1 MEHCPGAERF
11 GECAC
16 KGGDDRWGRTRMG
29 KLPFG
34 EEAHASHPLGA
45 LLDAARSGAITLG
58 RVEGSGF
65 SGLRLRRDEVSG
77 LAPGL
82 FTTFAARLIPA
93 VAFGIS
99 VGIKDKG
106 RFKALAVGGHTPA
119 TRKAARTDWGR
130 ELSYMSTDDIAAFHR
145 RFVTISTLA
154 AESECT
160 ISEVRAALKRA
171 GVSAFAPGG
180 QDFGRIFLRKDAERA
195 LSRKS

>member
-1 MEHCPGAERF
+1 M
-11 GECAC
+11 
-16 KGGDDRWGRTRMG
+16 
-29 KLPFG
+29 
-34 EEAHASHPLGA
+34 ASIALKRPEQNRCRSTQPLGA
-45 LLDAARSGAITLG
+45 WLNAARSGAITLG

-77 LAPGL
+77 LGSGPSHDL
-82 FTTFAARLIPA
+82 AARLIPA

-99 VGIKDKG
+99 VEIKDKG

-119 TRKAARTDWGR
+119 TRKRHERTGV
-130 ELSYMSTDDIAAFHR
+130 ENLYMSTDDIAAFHR

-154 AESECT
+154 AESGRA
-160 ISEVRAALKRA
+160 IPQVRAALKRA

-195 LSRKS
+195 LFPKS